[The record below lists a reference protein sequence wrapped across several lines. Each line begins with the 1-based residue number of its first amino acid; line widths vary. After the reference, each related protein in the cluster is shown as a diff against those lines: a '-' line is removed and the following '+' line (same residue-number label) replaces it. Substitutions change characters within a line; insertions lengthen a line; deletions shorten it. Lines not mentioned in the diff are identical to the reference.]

1 MSDIPALTFV
11 TAPAAPTS
19 FNVLAFGPVGSGK
32 STAAATLAAFGPVL
46 WLNLEG
52 AGALA
57 YARKTAGDKILE
69 VRLNVA
75 EVKKPT
81 DKDGLDPTAT
91 LREFV
96 RYAKTEQPPTVVIDT
111 IGKLRDALAA
121 QYVQPGHRQ
130 VRDQWGEVAK
140 ILRAALVVLRDLPC
154 NLVLLAHQ
162 DVDGEGEDRLIR
174 PKIGGA
180 LTEDIPGEM
189 DVVTYT
195 TAVVVQDDPED
206 PKSKRRVYYGQLVD
220 GNGRQGLKDRSG
232 GLGLYRELDLAEWL
246 PVYCDAL
253 RSSDSDADLPWVE
266 EEEPP
271 ADVGIG
277 PDDPGG
283 QFDLD
288 DAQAEAA

>member
-1 MSDIPALTFV
+1 MTDVPGLTFV
-11 TAPAAPTS
+11 DAPAAPET

-32 STAAATLAAFGPVL
+32 STAAATLAQFGPVL

-81 DKDGLDPTAT
+81 DKDGTDPHQV

-96 RYAKTEQPPTVVIDT
+96 RYAKVGDPRPVTVVIDT

-121 QYVQPGHRQ
+121 QYVQSGHRQ

-162 DVDGEGEDRLIR
+162 DIDGEGDDRLIR

-195 TAVVVQDDPED
+195 SAVVVQDDADD
-206 PKSKRRVYYGQLVD
+206 PKTKRRVYYGQLVD

-232 GLGLYRELDLAEWL
+232 GLGLYRELDLGEWL

-253 RSSDSDADLPWVE
+253 RTPTEDLPWA
-266 EEEPP
+266 EEPP
-271 ADVGIG
+271 EDAGVEFDPKLRDAD
-277 PDDPGG
+277 
-283 QFDLD
+283 
-288 DAQAEAA
+288 QATLAT

>member
-1 MSDIPALTFV
+1 MTDIPGLTFV
-11 TAPAAPTS
+11 TAPPAPTT

-32 STAAATLAAFGPVL
+32 STAAATLATYGPVL

-52 AGALA
+52 PGALA
-57 YARKTAGDKILE
+57 FARKNAGDKIME

-75 EVKKPT
+75 EVRKPT
-81 DKDGLDPTAT
+81 DKTGDDPTMV
-91 LREFV
+91 LRQFV
-96 RYAKTEQPPTVVIDT
+96 RFAKSGDPRPVTVVIDT

-140 ILRAALVVLRDLPC
+140 IMRSALSVLRDLPC

-162 DVDGEGEDRLIR
+162 SIDGEGEDRIVR

-180 LTEDIPGEM
+180 LTEDIPAEM
-189 DVVTYT
+189 DVVTFT
-195 TAVVVQDDPED
+195 SPSVVQDDED
-206 PKSKRRVYYGQLVD
+206 DPATKRRVYFGQLVD

-246 PVYCDAL
+246 ATYRAAL
-253 RSSDSDADLPWVE
+253 TPELPSDVPFVESDADL
-266 EEEPP
+266 
-271 ADVGIG
+271 ADA
-277 PDDPGG
+277 PGG

-288 DAQAEAA
+288 EARADVAA